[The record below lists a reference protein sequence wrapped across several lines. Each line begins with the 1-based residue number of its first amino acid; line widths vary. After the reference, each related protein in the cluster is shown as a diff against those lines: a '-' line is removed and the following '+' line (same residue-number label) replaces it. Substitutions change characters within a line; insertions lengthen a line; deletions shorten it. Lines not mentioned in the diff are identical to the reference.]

1 MTRRRTA
8 LAVVC
13 LLIGVGIVLSVPH
26 RVWQP
31 TVESPNYWEGHT
43 GVLTTLVLQV
53 VFGSCLVA
61 AGFALGFADVAR
73 YLPST
78 GVRLSGLTVLVG
90 SLIWY
95 SPETVPV
102 ISETTGEI
110 YLVRAG
116 VFALLVVGVGGVLAR
131 YPPSRRLGRYGGGV
145 LAGGFSLL
153 AGANLLRWS
162 LRTVEPQTGALS
174 YPPLGVTA
182 AGTLAVIVGSVLL
195 GAELRS
201 RDDAPRWLWPLFT
214 LSGILTVPLG
224 VAPLLQYNEA
234 IGLYCLAMAVVG
246 AHLLVK

>member
-8 LAVVC
+8 LAVLC

-31 TVESPNYWEGHT
+31 TVDSPNYWEGHT
-43 GVLTTLVLQV
+43 GGLTVLVLQAV
-53 VFGSCLVA
+53 YGASLVA
-61 AGFALGFADVAR
+61 AGFAFGFADAAR
-73 YLPST
+73 YLPPV
-78 GVRLSGLTVLVG
+78 GVRLSGLTVIAAGLV
-90 SLIWY
+90 WY

-102 ISETTGEI
+102 IGESTGEI

-131 YPPSRRLGRYGGGV
+131 YPPSRRLGRYGGGI

-162 LRTVEPQTGALS
+162 LRTVKPQTGALS

-182 AGTLAVIVGSVLL
+182 AGTLALVVGSALL
-195 GAELRS
+195 GAELRG
-201 RDDAPRWLWPLFT
+201 RDDAPRWLWALFA
-214 LSGILTVPLG
+214 LPGVLAVPLG
-224 VAPLLQYNEA
+224 VTPLLQYDEA
-234 IGLYCLAMAVVG
+234 IVLYCLAMAVVG
-246 AHLLVK
+246 AHLLAE